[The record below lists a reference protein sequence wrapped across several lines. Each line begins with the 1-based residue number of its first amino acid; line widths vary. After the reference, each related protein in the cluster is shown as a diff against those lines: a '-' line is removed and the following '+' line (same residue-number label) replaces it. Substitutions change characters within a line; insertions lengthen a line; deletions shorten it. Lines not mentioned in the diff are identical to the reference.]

1 MSAAAPGVPA
11 RRPYADPHLA
21 GVGVGLVLLLA
32 FVATGRGLGASGAFA
47 AVAASG
53 AAAAAPGAV
62 AGNPAVADY
71 LAPGGLLRDWL
82 VVEVAGVFLGG
93 FLSAAAAGRLRLAV
107 ERGPRM
113 GVASRLALGFG
124 GGVVM
129 ALGARWARGCTSGL
143 GLTGASLLAAGSW
156 LFLLAAFAAAY
167 AATPLLRRAWT

>member
-1 MSAAAPGVPA
+1 MSAAAPGAPA
-11 RRPYADPHLA
+11 GRPYADPHLA

-53 AAAAAPGAV
+53 AAAAAPDAV
-62 AGNPAVADY
+62 AGNSAVADS

-107 ERGPRM
+107 
-113 GVASRLALGFG
+113 GFG